1 MLATRP
7 PYLLA
12 LAVAVGML
20 VPPIVK
26 RSEPTGVPT
35 RALTAEDIIAASL
48 DAQGGC
54 ARIAQIR
61 DLVTTGR
68 LVAATGET
76 ATLTL
81 SNQAPRSLRMV
92 VTWEG
97 NIDYRL
103 DIRDDVVT
111 IDQGIVDGVRDRQVV
126 TGSEREQYLIDAS
139 FACHADA
146 QNLYPSS
153 KLLGITDFEGTRA
166 YQIERTTASGLTRVV
181 YIAVDTMLPIGE
193 ERDTVTE
200 RTSWEEPGPPH
211 LARIRFSLSDYRWV
225 DGVRFAF
232 ESRQSVVS
240 GDDFLD
246 ENTFYVERV
255 AAQTG
260 PTYYR

>member
-12 LAVAVGML
+12 LAVAAGML
-20 VPPIVK
+20 VPPIAK
-26 RSEPTGVPT
+26 RSAPTHAP
-35 RALTAEDIIAASL
+35 RHELTADDIIAASL

-54 ARIAQIR
+54 ARISQIR
-61 DLVTTGR
+61 NLLTTGR
-68 LVAATGET
+68 LVDGSTGQT

-103 DIRDDVVT
+103 DIRDDIVT
-111 IDQGIVDGVRDRQVV
+111 IDQGIVNGVRDRQVV
-126 TGSEREQYLIDAS
+126 TGNEREQYLIDAS

-146 QNLYPSS
+146 QKLYASS
-153 KLLGITDFEGTRA
+153 KLLGITDIEGTRA
-166 YQIERTTASGLTRVV
+166 YQIERTTASGLTRTL
-181 YIAVDTMLPIGE
+181 YIAVDTMLPIAE
-193 ERDTVTE
+193 ERETVTK

-211 LARIRFSLSDYRWV
+211 VARIRFTISDYRWV

-232 ESRQSVVS
+232 QSRQSVVS
-240 GDDFLD
+240 GDGFLD
-246 ENTFYVERV
+246 ENTFYADSV
-255 AAQTG
+255 TFNCF
-260 PTYYR
+260 YR